1 MAESQNK
8 KFERNLGKAA
18 DLRDQRVRNVV
29 ELRKNAQDER
39 FKKGREHHLVL
50 SPPPIADI
58 KLMEV
63 PGTGLYYRS
72 GESILIDPTSLDEQ
86 YNWECDT
93 LFNYFI
99 FFSYHVKKLVPT
111 DIFGIGDINDFVN
124 MFYTYLDKDTNTTNY
139 RLAYF
144 SPDSYYLL
152 SMITCLYNHNFIM
165 SGLNIEPA
173 IEIKFEGDIV
183 YKFDIYEYVM
193 EYYYDIIDG
202 SRLFYNTKTGFLYVT
217 RGESTFTLSDD
228 CYHYFHYIQI
238 GAFFTN
244 DYIRAVSIQIKGF
257 PDTFTKLYSIYQ
269 SILQSKTFHPTMH
282 GTIEKCGVCADK
294 QLRTITYQ
302 PICGYT
308 PTGGS
313 KRNSKSNKH
322 SNKRSN
328 KYSKMN
334 RKTRKNRFSLLGK
347 RRPTAKF
354 QKTRTNKPQTCR
366 NTKQRRNQTRR
377 IK

>member
-18 DLRDQRVRNVV
+18 DLRDERVRNVV

-39 FKKGREHHLVL
+39 LKKGREHHLVL

-63 PGTGLYYRS
+63 SGTGSGTGLYYRS

-99 FFSYHVKKLVPT
+99 FFSRHVKKLVPT

-152 SMITCLYNHNFIM
+152 SMITCLYNHNFIT

-173 IEIKFEGDIV
+173 IEFKFEGDIV

-202 SRLFYNTKTGFLYVT
+202 SRLAYNPKNGFLYVT
-217 RGESTFTLSDD
+217 RGDSTFTLSDD

-244 DYIRAVSIQIKGF
+244 ESIAVVMEKRGL
-257 PDTFTKLYSIYQ
+257 PAAFTRLYTIYQ
-269 SILQSKTFHPTMH
+269 GILQYKTFQPTIH
-282 GTIEKCGVCADK
+282 GTIEMCGVCADK
-294 QLRTITYQ
+294 RHRTITYQ
-302 PICGYT
+302 PICGVT
-308 PTGGS
+308 PAGGS
-313 KRNSKSNKH
+313 KRKVK

-328 KYSKMN
+328 KRSNMN

-347 RRPTAKF
+347 RTPSARMSNM
-354 QKTRTNKPQTCR
+354 RTNKIQSAKL
-366 NTKQRRNQTRR
+366 KQRKNRTRR
-377 IK
+377 